1 MNKRERRFDTI
12 LKRFDG
18 KIRDVALLILFG
30 FLIVCGGWLI
40 FHADDEEN
48 TALEYITD
56 TEMKVLRLLE
66 EMDGVGE
73 ANVIV
78 YEGNGGVESV
88 VVVCE
93 GARDLQVVMNVQEA
107 VASALGT
114 DKKSVKIYLK
124 QE

>member
-1 MNKRERRFDTI
+1 LNKKGGLMPALIKRLDGRVREVMLFI
-12 LKRFDG
+12 LLG
-18 KIRDVALLILFG
+18 I
-30 FLIVCGGWLI
+30 LIVCGAWLI
-40 FHADDEEN
+40 FHADDEKD
-48 TALEYITD
+48 TSLEYVTD

-66 EMDGVGE
+66 EMDGVGD

-78 YEGNGGVESV
+78 YEDNGGVESV

-93 GARDLQVVMNVQEA
+93 GARNLQVVMNVREA

-114 DKKSVKIYLK
+114 DEKSVKIYLK

>member
-1 MNKRERRFDTI
+1 MNKKGGLMQALIKRIDGRVRE
-12 LKRFDG
+12 
-18 KIRDVALLILFG
+18 VALFSLLGILT
-30 FLIVCGGWLI
+30 ICGAWLI
-40 FHADDEEN
+40 FHADDEKD
-48 TALEYITD
+48 TSMEYVTD

-66 EMDGVGE
+66 EMDGVGD

-78 YEGNGGVESV
+78 YEENDVIESV

-93 GARDLQVVMNVQEA
+93 GARNLRVVMNVREA

-114 DKKSVKIYLK
+114 DEKSVKIYLK